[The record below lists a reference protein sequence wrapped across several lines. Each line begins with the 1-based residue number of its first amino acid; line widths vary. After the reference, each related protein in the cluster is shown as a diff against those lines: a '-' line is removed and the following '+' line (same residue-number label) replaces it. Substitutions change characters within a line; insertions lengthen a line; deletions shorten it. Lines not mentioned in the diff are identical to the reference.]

1 MSAGGKVWGAAAS
14 KQPVVDLRSVM
25 LELELERGDTESIV
39 SSSVSDTTLTATV
52 VLPPP
57 LPALPQEEAD
67 MQLAMTLQAIEDE
80 ESILAQE
87 LFARRVEAAKRSGTE
102 KLRVVARDG
111 DGELESPGPTHS
123 TNLAFTRSVEKAE
136 QYLEKRSR

>member
-1 MSAGGKVWGAAAS
+1 MSESQSKPWGAAARNT
-14 KQPVVDLRSVM
+14 VIDLRSVM
-25 LELELERGDTESIV
+25 LEHEHERERGDTEPITA
-39 SSSVSDTTLTATV
+39 SSVPTTV
-52 VLPPP
+52 EQPSP
-57 LPALPQEEAD
+57 LPVLPQEEAD

-80 ESILAQE
+80 EAILAQE

-102 KLRVVARDG
+102 KLRVIARDG
-111 DGELESPGPTHS
+111 DELELPAPSHS